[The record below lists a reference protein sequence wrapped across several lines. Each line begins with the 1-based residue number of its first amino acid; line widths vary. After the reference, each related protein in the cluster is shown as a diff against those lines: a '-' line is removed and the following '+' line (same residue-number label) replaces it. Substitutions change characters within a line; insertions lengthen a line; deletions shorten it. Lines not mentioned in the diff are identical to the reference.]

1 MEELKQDFKGLS
13 PLDQLITKKAP
24 MGKRE
29 AKRLE
34 KEKLMV

>member
-1 MEELKQDFKGLS
+1 MEELKHEFNDLS

-34 KEKLMV
+34 KEKRML